1 MILVTHV
8 QSHSACLE
16 QLYPEQ
22 PRAGIIP
29 PCLNSFRQSTGE
41 ESDTQRHKRAVTV
54 AVEDHVTVLLVC
66 QTFGRPRPT
75 DVKLTKVD
83 DDNFADAHK
92 AQVSNAG
99 RWRSESTV
107 TLSDVQCSDMG
118 TYVCTASNG
127 VGPADSRSVLLN
139 VKCESWVGYTV
150 T

>member
-1 MILVTHV
+1 MSSHILLV
-8 QSHSACLE
+8 
-16 QLYPEQ
+16 
-22 PRAGIIP
+22 
-29 PCLNSFRQSTGE
+29 LNSCIPNNLGQGLFPRVLIL
-41 ESDTQRHKRAVTV
+41 SDKALVKSLTLNGIKRAVTV

-83 DDNFADAHK
+83 NDSFADAHM
-92 AQVSNAG
+92 AQVSNTG
-99 RWRSESTV
+99 RWRNESTV
-107 TLSDVQCSDMG
+107 TLLDAQCSDMG

>member
-1 MILVTHV
+1 MSGHILLV
-8 QSHSACLE
+8 
-16 QLYPEQ
+16 
-22 PRAGIIP
+22 
-29 PCLNSFRQSTGE
+29 LNSCIPNNLGQGLFPRVLIL
-41 ESDTQRHKRAVTV
+41 SDKALVKSLTLNGIKRAVTV